1 MSQNA
6 EPTLLEFE
14 SNKQC
19 QDMLRFL
26 IDDQAF
32 STDFLMTAIAEYF
45 QNNKKT
51 TIDNRCDKECK
62 DRATL

>member
-1 MSQNA
+1 MSNNE

-14 SNKQC
+14 QNSQC

-26 IDDQAF
+26 INDQAF

-45 QNNKKT
+45 QRNFK
-51 TIDNRCDKECK
+51 DK
-62 DRATL
+62 DS